1 MNYRIENAIEITW
14 IVTEHIHKGH
24 LSCVSFP
31 YTEVKEFIEM
41 LTEKFEDIH
50 PDSDWNELDYNEEI
64 IKFTNKEFAKEL
76 WQRFGDIPMNT
87 QTEEIEEK
95 WNGFSVG
102 THREEIW
109 HWFEETFGVSVAKDL
124 MGL

>member
-24 LSCVSFP
+24 LSCIPFP
-31 YTEVKEFIEM
+31 YTELKDFIGE
-41 LTEKFEDIH
+41 LTEKFENIH
-50 PDSDWNELDYNEEI
+50 SDSDWNDFDYNEEI
-64 IKFTNKEFAKEL
+64 IKFTNKELAKEL
-76 WQRFGDIPMNT
+76 WDRFGDIPMNPE
-87 QTEEIEEK
+87 TEEIEEE

-102 THREEIW
+102 TWREDIW
-109 HWFEETFGVSVAKDL
+109 HWFEETFNVSVAKDL